1 MVNDWDDDGAF
12 EDLANRPIEDADLE
26 ERDPFDLSRALEG
39 AALEHLHP
47 DVKRMVL
54 HSKFE
59 PSGDQP
65 KAIEKLISQLENGQ
79 ERCVLL
85 GVTGSG
91 KTYAM
96 AQVIQKLNIPTLII
110 SHNKTLARQLYHE
123 MAGYFPENAVDYYV
137 SHYDYYQPEAYL
149 AKRDMY
155 IEKELSVNE
164 RIEQERFAT
173 IASLVTRPDCVIVSS
188 VSCIYGLNPPET
200 FLEYHV
206 RVHVGQEIETSDLL
220 RELITLQYKRTTT
233 DLSRGDCRVRGE
245 VVDVWMPSRDDP
257 LRIQFDFNGITKVSV
272 CDPVSWDVLDE
283 LDEAWIHPKEFYMT
297 SPERLEAA
305 LVSIEDELDDRVA
318 HFASQ
323 GKELE
328 RHRIDQRTRY
338 DLEMIREIGHC
349 QSIENYSLHFD
360 GRERGQRPHC
370 LLDFFAACAKQF
382 HGDPSKFLV
391 IMDESHVT
399 LPQVG
404 GMYYGDR
411 SRKESLIDFGFR
423 LPTAAD
429 NRPLKIPEF
438 QKLVPQ
444 MVYVSATPGER
455 ELRHLC
461 ELTNQPLPK
470 GLLHAQSGGG
480 AGPRDIEKKHP
491 DSESLYHMVQ
501 HIDGIAKMEIRPTG
515 LLDPEIEVRPTSGQM
530 ADLLSEINAGVENGE
545 RTLVTVLTIKFAEE
559 VAEYL
564 KRMGVKAHHLH
575 SEIDT
580 IERTEIINALR
591 IGHIDVIVGI
601 NLLREGLDLPEVSL
615 VAIFDA
621 DRQGFL
627 RNERSL
633 LQTIGRAARN
643 LNGHVILYA
652 DSMSQAMKAA
662 ITQTLERRE
671 RQQAHNEANNII
683 PRSIVKE
690 LPKMNS
696 DLDDLIAGTSS
707 SKDGSRRLV
716 AKKGG
721 RKEGDWAQRL
731 NLAQAPGHQEPG
743 KMAPVAYNQIIQLE
757 IQIFNWPMTNHQTLG
772 TSHHPKLTIC
782 SKNSNLQ
789 CKLLRRTWI
798 SKKQQDSGIE
808 FSSLNNCD
816 HTLRVCVEQVWAGS
830 CAGGGWMLH
839 GHPTR

>member
-1 MVNDWDDDGAF
+1 MVEQWDDDGAF
-12 EDLANRPIEDADLE
+12 EDQANIDVGLGDLT

-47 DVKRMVL
+47 DKKRLNL
-54 HSKFE
+54 HSEFQ

-79 ERCVLL
+79 ERSVLL

-96 AQVIQKLNIPTLII
+96 AQVIQHLNIPTLII
-110 SHNKTLARQLYHE
+110 SHNKTLARQLYQE
-123 MAGYFPENAVDYYV
+123 MAGYFPENAVDYFV

-149 AKRDMY
+149 AKRDLY
-155 IEKELSVNE
+155 IDKELSINE
-164 RIEQERFAT
+164 RIEQERFAAV
-173 IASLVTRPDCVIVSS
+173 ASLVTRPDCVIVSS

-206 RVHVGQEIETSDLL
+206 RVHVGQHIETSDLL
-220 RELITLQYKRTTT
+220 RELIVLQYKRTTV
-233 DLSRGDCRVRGE
+233 DLSRGECRLRGE
-245 VVDVWMPSRDDP
+245 VLDVWMPSRDDP
-257 LRIQFDFNGITKVSV
+257 LRIQFDFDGVTKIQV
-272 CDPVSWDVLDE
+272 CDPVTWEVLDS
-283 LDEAWIHPKEFYMT
+283 LDEAWIHPKEFFMT
-297 SPERLEAA
+297 SPERYEAA
-305 LVSIEDELDDRVA
+305 LGSIEDELDDRIA
-318 HFASQ
+318 HYSSL
-323 GKELE
+323 GHELE
-328 RHRIDQRTRY
+328 RHRIEQRTRY

-349 QSIENYSLHFD
+349 QSMENYSLHFD
-360 GRERGQRPHC
+360 GRERGQRPYC

-382 HGDPSKFLV
+382 HGNPDKFLV

-411 SRKESLIDFGFR
+411 SRKESLIEHGFR

-461 ELTNQPLPK
+461 EITGQSLPN
-470 GLLHAQSGGG
+470 GLLHAKSGGC
-480 AGPRDIEKKHP
+480 AGQADRDKKHP

-515 LLDPEIEVRPTSGQM
+515 LLDPEIEVRPTSGQV
-530 ADLLSEINAGVENGE
+530 ADLLSEINIRIERGE

-559 VAEYL
+559 VSQYL
-564 KRMGVKAHHLH
+564 NQMGVKAHYLH

-601 NLLREGLDLPEVSL
+601 NLLREGLDIPEVSL

-643 LNGHVILYA
+643 VNGHVLLYA
-652 DSMSQAMKAA
+652 DSMSPAMRAS
-662 ITQTLERRE
+662 IQQTLERRE
-671 RQQAHNEANNII
+671 RQQASNEANGVI
-683 PRSIVKE
+683 PKTIQKA

-696 DLDDLIAGTSS
+696 DIDDLIAGTST
-707 SKDGSRRLV
+707 SKDGTRRLI

-721 RKEGDWAQRL
+721 RKEGDWAQKL
-731 NLAQAPGHQEPG
+731 NLGAGAWAAGDGQDGSSGQNTNNSIE
-743 KMAPVAYNQIIQLE
+743 KSNIQLTYDE
-757 IQIFNWPMTNHQTLG
+757 PDDVLSGLEPSQIQDLLG
-772 TSHHPKLTIC
+772 ELRSAMKEAA
-782 SKNSNLQ
+782 KNLDFEEAAR
-789 CKLLRRTWI
+789 LR
-798 SKKQQDSGIE
+798 D
-808 FSSLNNCD
+808 
-816 HTLRVCVEQVWAGS
+816 RVFELEQR
-830 CAGGGWMLH
+830 L
-839 GHPTR
+839 

>member
-1 MVNDWDDDGAF
+1 MVEQWDDDGAF
-12 EDLANRPIEDADLE
+12 EDQANIDVGLGDLT
-26 ERDPFDLSRALEG
+26 ERNPFDLSRALEG

-47 DVKRMVL
+47 DKKRLNL
-54 HSKFE
+54 HSEFQ

-79 ERCVLL
+79 ERSVLL

-96 AQVIQKLNIPTLII
+96 AQVIQHLNIPTLII
-110 SHNKTLARQLYHE
+110 SHNKTLARQLYQE
-123 MAGYFPENAVDYYV
+123 MAGYFPENAVDYFV

-149 AKRDMY
+149 AKRDLY
-155 IEKELSVNE
+155 IDKELSINE
-164 RIEQERFAT
+164 RIEQERFAAV
-173 IASLVTRPDCVIVSS
+173 ASLVTRPDCVIVSS

-206 RVHVGQEIETSDLL
+206 RVHVGQHIETSDLL
-220 RELITLQYKRTTT
+220 RELIVLQYKRTTV
-233 DLSRGDCRVRGE
+233 DLSRGECRLRGE
-245 VVDVWMPSRDDP
+245 VLDVWMPSRDDP
-257 LRIQFDFNGITKVSV
+257 LRIQFDFDGVTKIQV
-272 CDPVSWDVLDE
+272 CDPVTWEVLDS
-283 LDEAWIHPKEFYMT
+283 LDEAWIHPKEFFMT
-297 SPERLEAA
+297 SPERYEAA
-305 LVSIEDELDDRVA
+305 LGSIEDELDDRIA
-318 HFASQ
+318 HYSSL
-323 GKELE
+323 GHELE
-328 RHRIDQRTRY
+328 RHRIEQRTRY

-349 QSIENYSLHFD
+349 QSMENYSLHFD
-360 GRERGQRPHC
+360 GRERGQRPYC

-382 HGDPSKFLV
+382 HGNPDKFLV

-411 SRKESLIDFGFR
+411 SRKESLIEHGFR

-461 ELTNQPLPK
+461 EITGQSLPN
-470 GLLHAQSGGG
+470 GLLHAKSGGC
-480 AGPRDIEKKHP
+480 AGQADRDKKHP

-515 LLDPEIEVRPTSGQM
+515 LLDPEIEVRPTSGQV
-530 ADLLSEINAGVENGE
+530 ADLLSEINIRIERGE

-559 VAEYL
+559 VSQYL
-564 KRMGVKAHHLH
+564 NQMGVKAHYLH

-601 NLLREGLDLPEVSL
+601 NLLREGLDIPEVSL

-643 LNGHVILYA
+643 VNGHVLLYA
-652 DSMSQAMKAA
+652 DSMSPAMRAS
-662 ITQTLERRE
+662 IQQTLERRE
-671 RQQAHNEANNII
+671 RQQASNEANGVI
-683 PRSIVKE
+683 PKTIQKA

-696 DLDDLIAGTSS
+696 DIDDLIAGTST
-707 SKDGSRRLV
+707 SKDGTRRLI

-721 RKEGDWAQRL
+721 RKEGDWAQKL
-731 NLAQAPGHQEPG
+731 NLGAGAWAAGDGQDGSSGQNTNNSIE
-743 KMAPVAYNQIIQLE
+743 KSNIQLTYDE
-757 IQIFNWPMTNHQTLG
+757 PDDVLSGLEPSQIQDLLG
-772 TSHHPKLTIC
+772 ELRSAMKEAA
-782 SKNSNLQ
+782 KNLDFEEAAR
-789 CKLLRRTWI
+789 LR
-798 SKKQQDSGIE
+798 D
-808 FSSLNNCD
+808 
-816 HTLRVCVEQVWAGS
+816 RVFELEQR
-830 CAGGGWMLH
+830 L
-839 GHPTR
+839 

>member
-1 MVNDWDDDGAF
+1 MVEQWDDDGAF
-12 EDLANRPIEDADLE
+12 EEKANIDVGLGDLT

-47 DVKRMVL
+47 DKKRLNL
-54 HSKFE
+54 HSKFQ

-79 ERCVLL
+79 ERSVLL

-96 AQVIQKLNIPTLII
+96 AQVIQHLNIPTLII
-110 SHNKTLARQLYHE
+110 SHNKTLARQLYQE
-123 MAGYFPENAVDYYV
+123 MAGYFPENAVDYFV

-149 AKRDMY
+149 AKRDLY
-155 IEKELSVNE
+155 IDKELSINE
-164 RIEQERFAT
+164 RIEQERFAAV
-173 IASLVTRPDCVIVSS
+173 ASLVTRPDCVIVSS

-206 RVHVGQEIETSDLL
+206 RVHVGQHIETSDLL
-220 RELITLQYKRTTT
+220 RELIVLQYKRTTL
-233 DLSRGDCRVRGE
+233 DLSRGECRLRGE
-245 VVDVWMPSRDDP
+245 VLDVWMPSRDDP
-257 LRIQFDFNGITKVSV
+257 LRIQFDFDGVTKIQV
-272 CDPVSWDVLDE
+272 CDPVTWEVLDT
-283 LDEAWIHPKEFYMT
+283 LDEAWIHPKEFFMT
-297 SPERLEAA
+297 SPERYEAA
-305 LVSIEDELDDRVA
+305 LGSIEDELDDRIA
-318 HFASQ
+318 HYSSL
-323 GKELE
+323 GHELE
-328 RHRIDQRTRY
+328 RHRIEQRTRY

-349 QSIENYSLHFD
+349 QSMENYSLHFD
-360 GRERGQRPHC
+360 GRERGQRPYC

-382 HGDPSKFLV
+382 HGNPDKFLV

-404 GMYYGDR
+404 GMYFGDR
-411 SRKESLIDFGFR
+411 SRKESLIEHGFR

-438 QKLVPQ
+438 QKLIPQ

-461 ELTNQPLPK
+461 EITGQSLPN
-470 GLLHAQSGGG
+470 GLLHAKSGGG
-480 AGPRDIEKKHP
+480 AGQADRDKKHP

-515 LLDPEIEVRPTSGQM
+515 LLDPEIEVRPTSGQV
-530 ADLLSEINAGVENGE
+530 ADLLSEINIRINCGE

-559 VAEYL
+559 VSQYL
-564 KRMGVKAHHLH
+564 NQMGVKAHYLH

-601 NLLREGLDLPEVSL
+601 NLLREGLDIPEVSL

-643 LNGHVILYA
+643 VNGHVLLYA
-652 DSMSQAMKAA
+652 DSMSPAMRAS
-662 ITQTLERRE
+662 IQQTLERRE
-671 RQQAHNEANNII
+671 RQQASNDANGVVPKTIE
-683 PRSIVKE
+683 KA

-696 DLDDLIAGTSS
+696 DVDDLIAGTST
-707 SKDGSRRLV
+707 SKDGTRRLI

-721 RKEGDWAQRL
+721 RKEGDWAQKL
-731 NLAQAPGHQEPG
+731 NLGAGAWASGDG
-743 KMAPVAYNQIIQLE
+743 
-757 IQIFNWPMTNHQTLG
+757 
-772 TSHHPKLTIC
+772 
-782 SKNSNLQ
+782 
-789 CKLLRRTWI
+789 
-798 SKKQQDSGIE
+798 QDGSSGIKAHNSIE
-808 FSSLNNCD
+808 KSKVQLTYDEPDDVLSGLEPSQIQD
-816 HTLRVCVEQVWAGS
+816 LLADLRSAMKEAAKNLDFEEAARLRDRVFELEQR
-830 CAGGGWMLH
+830 L
-839 GHPTR
+839 